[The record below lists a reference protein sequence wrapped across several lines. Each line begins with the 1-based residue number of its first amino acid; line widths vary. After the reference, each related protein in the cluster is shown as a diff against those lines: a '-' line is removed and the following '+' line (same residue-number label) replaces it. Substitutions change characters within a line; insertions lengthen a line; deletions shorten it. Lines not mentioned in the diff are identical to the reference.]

1 MTQLAIL
8 GKKAVLASQLGVID
22 RGCVYKCIDCE
33 YILELVN
40 PKEAKPFFKHKAN
53 SRRLHMQTHGGE
65 LCPQMAVL
73 STATKEERKKYD
85 EESLKSLIKSAE
97 EGTLEPESVM
107 SILTYHYETWSRM
120 QAEMVDVEMARVLLE
135 EGQEELE
142 KDIRELEK
150 GLRELE
156 ERNSLW
162 GLPEHMDL
170 VRIRQ
175 GLNEQEEELE
185 KGLRE
190 LEERI
195 EYQDLPERLD
205 LVLIRQGLNQQEED
219 NKQEEAKLEKLH
231 KRIKEEKAE
240 SEKLVT
246 SATATLATL
255 ELNIERT
262 TDQLES
268 AYQDLILKTEQE
280 KIRLGHRN
288 DELLDKIAENEDRLE
303 RYNDGTLMQDVEY
316 WEEKCKVARIGSL
329 AQMRHQIVAKETTK
343 AQLLELIRLAEQQGL
358 IVGGSIIEG

>member
-142 KDIRELEK
+142 KGLRELEK
-150 GLRELE
+150 GCRELE

-316 WEEKCKVARIGSL
+316 WEEKGEAARIGSL
-329 AQMRHQIVAKETTK
+329 AQMRHQIVAKEATK
-343 AQLLELIRLAEQQGL
+343 AQLLELVRLAEQQGL
-358 IVGGSIIEG
+358 IVEGRIIEG